1 MSRATGTIDLHITS
15 PADKD
20 GKAEWLVIR
29 HVVIHL
35 SMVRDFVPSYG
46 DNGKNELLVVYSD
59 GHVRPF
65 SYSSEEDLRDAEDRL
80 HEILNVY
87 VLEVAEREG

>member
-29 HVVIHL
+29 HAVIHL
-35 SMVRDFVPSYG
+35 SMVRGFMFSYG
-46 DNGKNELLVVYSD
+46 DDGKNELLVVYD
-59 GHVRPF
+59 NGHIGPF

-87 VLEVAEREG
+87 VLEVAERDG